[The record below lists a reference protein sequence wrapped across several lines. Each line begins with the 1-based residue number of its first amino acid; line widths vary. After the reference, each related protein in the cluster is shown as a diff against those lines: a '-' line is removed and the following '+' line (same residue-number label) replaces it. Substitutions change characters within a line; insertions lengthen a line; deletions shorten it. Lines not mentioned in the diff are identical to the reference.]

1 MTSFYLNYIFK
12 GLFSKYGH
20 ILICWES
27 GPQYRVLEATTAHS
41 SICLQEPVNGTCVM
55 GEEAQCPLA
64 PTHCSWTSRL
74 CSFPSSFLKKVKPG
88 VPRKPQG
95 WMPSVSG
102 CITSPMGA
110 EGLSS
115 QVCSQ

>member
-27 GPQYRVLEATTAHS
+27 GPQYRVWEATTAHS
-41 SICLQEPVNGTCVM
+41 SICLQEPMNGMCVM

-64 PTHCSWTSRL
+64 PTHCSWTSGL
-74 CSFPSSFLKKVKPG
+74 CSFPSSFLKKVKLTLG
-88 VPRKPQG
+88 VGRTRETHVAQ
-95 WMPSVSG
+95 SG
-102 CITSPMGA
+102 AA
-110 EGLSS
+110 EGP
-115 QVCSQ
+115 